1 VYFMNVFVSGQ
12 YMTKFGEHFE
22 KSLLDLSLEATFGA
36 LTSASLT
43 KDTIDAIVV
52 SNMLSDTLSGQGH
65 LGALISG
72 SLGLTVEAFRVE
84 GACASG
90 GIAVKKAVDM
100 LKAGTHKNILV
111 LGVEKMC
118 DHSSSETTQALT
130 NASDAE
136 KEAFYG
142 ITFPGLY
149 AMMARRYFYE
159 YQIGQAELAA
169 VSVKNHYH
177 GARNKKA
184 HFPKEISEKVA
195 MTSSKI
201 ADPLRLFDCS
211 PISDGAAALVL
222 SSHEPQSQR
231 KPVRIVGSSIAT
243 DSVSLQERK
252 SLTSIKAAELAGKR
266 AYIEAGISS
275 NDVDVAEVHD
285 CFTIAEILALEDLGF
300 FKRGTA
306 GYATMQKKTYYDQ
319 EMPINTSG
327 GLKSCGHP
335 VGATGVK
342 QVVEITE
349 QLQGTAEGRQVDN
362 PQYGLT
368 HNVGGSGATCAVHIL
383 TNTL

>member
-1 VYFMNVFVSGQ
+1 
-12 YMTKFGEHFE
+12 MTKFGEHFE

>member
-1 VYFMNVFVSGQ
+1 MNVFVSGQ